1 MLLGLGIDTGGTFTD
16 GVIYD
21 FDEGKVI
28 QRAKRQTTPF
38 RLSDGIEA
46 LMEALDETKLKQL
59 KLVALSTTLATNA
72 CVENRGSRVALFL
85 LGYDPNLVDR
95 LKGEYGLEAAQHI
108 IVSPGAHTQRG
119 DLAQE
124 PDYDALVRQA
134 RQVAGTVDAFGICEY
149 WGVRNPE
156 FEKELKKRLRAE
168 FELPVAAAHELTVEI
183 NSMRRAATT
192 LLNARLT
199 PLIDELMKAVRAVMA
214 QKGISAPLMI
224 VRGDGSLMTDAF
236 AAEYP
241 VETLL
246 SGPASSVTG
255 AMRLSGRPDMIA
267 VDIGGTTTDLA
278 MVRGGLTQMSS
289 DGVDVGAWRT
299 GTRAIQIK
307 TIGLGGDS
315 AVDRDERGGLT
326 LGPERAQPLCS
337 LAKEYPE
344 ILSTLEEIELD
355 GSYQSYYRGTF
366 YKILRRPGAH
376 MELNGHEQKLIAAL
390 ENGPLSV
397 DQLAKAV
404 GSRPY
409 FIYSDRLEKLGILIK
424 SKVTPTDVMTLR
436 GDFKEFDVRAARLG
450 LRILAFQMDME
461 VQDLMDRIMDMA
473 SERLYRVIAGFV
485 LERRLKKPLNEPV
498 SLGLGYFGAGD
509 EIEVDFKLKLP
520 LVGIGAP
527 TGVMLPC
534 AAKKLGAE
542 CVLPEDFG
550 VANAVGAIT
559 GSVVV
564 EELVTIKPRYDV
576 SGITGYTAHSS
587 EGRTECEA
595 EEQAVI
601 WAKGEARRIV
611 EQKARAMGADS
622 FEVAL
627 EENTQNGW
635 AAGMAQQSMLLEKSV
650 LARAVGRIQVL
661 EK

>member
-21 FDEGKVI
+21 FDEGKVL

-46 LMEALDETKLKQL
+46 LMDALDAEKLKQL
-59 KLVALSTTLATNA
+59 RLVALSTTLATNA

-85 LGYDPNLVDR
+85 LGYDPGLVER
-95 LKGEYGLEAAQHI
+95 LKGEYGLDAAQHI
-108 IVSPGAHTQRG
+108 IVAPGAHTQRG
-119 DLAQE
+119 DLAQQ
-124 PDYDALVRQA
+124 PDYEALMERA
-134 RQVAGTVDAFGICEY
+134 RAVAGTVDAFGISEY

-168 FELPVAAAHELTVEI
+168 FDLPVAAAHELTVEI

-199 PLIDELMKAVRAVMA
+199 PLIDELMRAVRAAMR

-255 AMRLSGRPDMIA
+255 AMRLSGCSDMIA

-315 AVDRDERGGLT
+315 AVDRDERGNLT
-326 LGPERAQPLCS
+326 LGPERALPLCA
-337 LAKEYPE
+337 LAKEYPRVAE
-344 ILSTLEEIELD
+344 VLEAVEQD

-366 YKILRRPGAH
+366 YKILRRPDEN
-376 MELNGHEQKLIAAL
+376 MELNDHERRLLAAL
-390 ENGPLSV
+390 KDGPLSV
-397 DQLAKAV
+397 DELARAV

-409 FIYSDRLEKLGILIK
+409 FIYSDRLEKLGILIQ
-424 SKVTPTDVMTLR
+424 SKITPTDVMTLR
-436 GDFKEFDVRAARLG
+436 GDFDQFDLRAARLG
-450 LRILAFQMDME
+450 LSILAFQMDME
-461 VQDLMDRIMDMA
+461 VEALMDKIMDMA

-498 SLGLGYFGAGD
+498 SMGLGYFGAGD
-509 EIEVDFKLKLP
+509 EVEVSFKVRLP

-527 TGVMLPC
+527 TGVMLPY

-542 CVLPEDFG
+542 CVLPRDFD

-564 EELVTIKPRYDV
+564 EEMVVVKPRYDV

-587 EGRTECEA
+587 EERMECED
-595 EEQAVI
+595 EEQAMD
-601 WAKGEARRIV
+601 WARRQARQIV
-611 EQKARAMGADS
+611 AQKAQAMGAES
-622 FEVAL
+622 FEVTV
-627 EENTQNGW
+627 EEDAQSGW
-635 AAGMAQQSMLLEKSV
+635 AAGLAQQSMLLEKTV

>member
-21 FDEGKVI
+21 FDEGKVL

-38 RLSDGIEA
+38 RLSDGVEA
-46 LMEALDETKLKQL
+46 LMDALDAEKLKQL
-59 KLVALSTTLATNA
+59 RLVALSTTLATNA

-85 LGYDPNLVDR
+85 LGYDPGLVER
-95 LKGEYGLEAAQHI
+95 LKGEYGLDAARHI
-108 IVSPGAHTQRG
+108 IVAPGAHTQRG
-119 DLAQE
+119 DLAQH
-124 PDYDALVRQA
+124 PDYEALMEQA
-134 RQVAGTVDAFGICEY
+134 RAVAGTVDAFGISEY

-168 FELPVAAAHELTVEI
+168 FDLPVAAAHELTVEI

-199 PLIDELMKAVRAVMA
+199 PLIDELMRAVRAAMR
-214 QKGISAPLMI
+214 QKGIFAPLMI

-255 AMRLSGRPDMIA
+255 AMRLSGYSDMIA

-315 AVDRDERGGLT
+315 AVDRDERGNLT
-326 LGPERAQPLCS
+326 LGPERALPLCA
-337 LAKEYPE
+337 LAKEYPRVAE
-344 ILSTLEEIELD
+344 VLEAVEQD

-366 YKILRRPGAH
+366 YKILRRPDEN
-376 MELNGHEQKLIAAL
+376 MELNDHERRLLAAL
-390 ENGPLSV
+390 KDGPLSV
-397 DQLAKAV
+397 DELARAV

-409 FIYSDRLEKLGILIK
+409 FIYSDRLEKLGILIQ
-424 SKVTPTDVMTLR
+424 SKITPTDVMTLR
-436 GDFKEFDVRAARLG
+436 GDFDQFDRRAARLG
-450 LRILAFQMDME
+450 LSILSFQMDME
-461 VQDLMDRIMDMA
+461 TEALMDKIMDMA

-498 SLGLGYFGAGD
+498 SMGLGYFGAGD
-509 EIEVDFKLKLP
+509 EVEVSFKVRLP

-527 TGVMLPC
+527 TGVMLPY

-542 CVLPEDFG
+542 CLLPQDFD

-564 EELVTIKPRYDV
+564 EETVVIKPRYDV

-587 EGRTECEA
+587 EERMECED
-595 EEQAVI
+595 EEQAMD
-601 WAKGEARRIV
+601 WARRQARQIV
-611 EQKARAMGADS
+611 AQKAQAMGAES
-622 FEVAL
+622 FEITV
-627 EENTQNGW
+627 EENAQSGW
-635 AAGMAQQSMLLEKSV
+635 AAGLAQQSMLLEKTV